1 MLSDVI
7 PTCPP
12 SYMTMYKGGGK
23 WTYNS
28 ATATTTIF
36 DSFEEA
42 STQSEIATTM
52 LLDHGYLH
60 DTTHVEAYRP
70 EVDDWVLVFP
80 PEIAMIISDLVSV

>member
-7 PTCPP
+7 PACPP
-12 SYMTMYKGGGK
+12 SYMVMYKGGGK

-28 ATATTTIF
+28 ARVSATIF

-42 STQSEIATTM
+42 STQSEIATTL

-60 DTTHVEAYRP
+60 DTTHVEVYRP
-70 EVDDWVLVFP
+70 EDDMWVLIHP
-80 PEIAMIISDLVSV
+80 PEIAEFISVLVSV

>member
-1 MLSDVI
+1 
-7 PTCPP
+7 
-12 SYMTMYKGGGK
+12 MYKNGK

-28 ATATTTIF
+28 ARVSATIF

-42 STQSEIATTM
+42 STQSEIATTL